1 MNRIELSTVIFLLLF
16 MNCNQPKTI
25 DIQGHRGCRG
35 IMPENTLQAFEKAI
49 ELGVHTLELDVAV
62 SKDNIVVVSHEPYM
76 NPVICKDPN
85 GNEINPEDALEHNLF
100 KMSFDSIKQYDCGT
114 KINPKYPDQKK
125 IKAYKPA
132 LDEVFKS
139 AKALNSE
146 IKFNIELKAHPKYDG
161 IFTPVPEE
169 FVELVLEVIKKN
181 NAFNKTILQSFDLR
195 ILEEVRIQSPEMKTA
210 LLVDENESITNK
222 LMQLSF
228 KPEIISPYFELLD
241 HEKVKEYQKDGY
253 KIIPWT
259 VNSIE
264 DMKQMINFQV
274 DGIITDYP
282 DRLVTLLDE

>member
-1 MNRIELSTVIFLLLF
+1 MNKIELSTVIFLLLF

-35 IMPENTLQAFEKAI
+35 LMPENTLQAFEKAI
-49 ELGVHTLELDVAV
+49 ELGVHTMELDVAV

-85 GNEINPEDALEHNLF
+85 GNEINTKDALDHNLY

-125 IKAYKPA
+125 IKAFKPA

-139 AKALNSE
+139 AKNLNSE
-146 IKFNIELKAHPKYDG
+146 IKFNIELKARPEFDG
-161 IFTPVPEE
+161 IYTPNPKE
-169 FVELVLEVIKKN
+169 FVELVLQVVKDN
-181 NAFNKTILQSFDLR
+181 DAFNETNLQSFDLR
-195 ILEEVRIQSPEMKTA
+195 ILEEVKLQSPTMKVA
-210 LLVDENESITNK
+210 LLVDARESITDK
-222 LMQLSF
+222 LKYLSY
-228 KPEIISPYFELLD
+228 KPEIISPYFKLLD
-241 HEKVKEYQKDGY
+241 IKNIEKYREDGF

-259 VNSIE
+259 VNSVE
-264 DMKQMINFQV
+264 DMKQMIDFQV

-282 DRLVTLLDE
+282 DRLIQLLK